1 MWGIGELDGYEFYVK
16 HFENGSE
23 YGINEGKISKLEIR
37 KDGRTVANYDR
48 GWDMEPQDAAT
59 QKVYE
64 KILEKFN

>member
-16 HFENGSE
+16 HFEIGSE

-59 QKVYE
+59 RKVYE